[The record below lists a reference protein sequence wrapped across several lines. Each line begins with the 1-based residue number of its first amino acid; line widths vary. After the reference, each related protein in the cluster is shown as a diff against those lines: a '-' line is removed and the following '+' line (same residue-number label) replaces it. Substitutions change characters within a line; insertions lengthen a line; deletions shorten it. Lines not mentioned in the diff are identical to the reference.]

1 MNTRWTRGAA
11 VGLLVVAGLLNAG
24 RPLDASAIGGLN
36 TVTVTAGH
44 GKAATPFQVTYAIS
58 PCQSAAGLTITF
70 SWGALAPAGPVLGT
84 AATDSSCRATLST
97 TPPVNAAAGSYLV
110 FGYLALPTGTPT
122 PNTEAS
128 ASYMVDV
135 TPTPT
140 ATSRPSATSKPSAS
154 APGNASA
161 SASAPGNAS
170 ASASAPGN
178 ASASASTPG
187 NASASASPAVAEA
200 GPGGQPEW
208 WKSWQFVIG
217 SAALALALLALIA
230 FIIVSL
236 IRRRR
241 ARAVADFRND
251 RVA

>member
-11 VGLLVVAGLLNAG
+11 VGLLVVGGLLNAG
-24 RPLDASAIGGLN
+24 RTLEASAIGGLN
-36 TVTVTAGH
+36 TVTVTPGH
-44 GKAATPFQVTYAIS
+44 GKAATPFQMTYAIS

-70 SWGALAPAGPVLGT
+70 SWGTLAPSGPVLGT

-97 TPPVNAAAGSYLV
+97 TPPVNAAPGSYLV

-161 SASAPGNAS
+161 SASAPGNA
-170 ASASAPGN
+170 P
-178 ASASASTPG
+178 
-187 NASASASPAVAEA
+187 ASASPAVAEA

-208 WKSWQFVIG
+208 WKSWQFVMG

-241 ARAVADFRND
+241 ARAAAAFRND